1 MTDDQRA
8 ALTAEMDQWL
18 AAWRDAA
25 QAMQAALAEWAIALQ
40 PMAAAGLEVMRQ
52 IVALYRQA
60 YQDAGAPYGD
70 TDAGFERWLDNLA
83 ELARLQRQ
91 VEAIQE
97 RQAFA
102 LACQELAQYRQ
113 KYYDPG
119 LDKP

>member
-8 ALTAEMDQWL
+8 ARTAQMDQWL

-25 QAMQAALAEWAIALQ
+25 QAMQAALAEWATAMQ
-40 PMAAAGLEVMRQ
+40 PMVAAGLEVMRQ
-52 IVALYRQA
+52 FVTFYRQA
-60 YQDAGAPYGD
+60 YRDAGAPYGD
-70 TDAGFERWLDNLA
+70 TDAGFERWLDDLA

-102 LACQELAQYRQ
+102 RACQELAQHRQ
-113 KYYDPG
+113 KYYGTG